1 MTVSGLRLRHLSF
14 HGPNRPAATIEF
26 GPGLNVV
33 YGASD
38 TGKSFIVE
46 TIDFMLGGKPPL
58 RDIRERI
65 GYDKILLGIDTLGG
79 ETFTVQRSADGG
91 AFRAYAGLHVEPPGP
106 EVEGRG
112 LGDQHSDRNPD
123 NLSSYLLERCGLAG
137 KRVRR
142 NKAGDTNSL
151 SFRHLARLVI
161 VDETEIIEP
170 RSPLRDGN
178 PINDTPNFA
187 TFRLLLTGVDDSSLT
202 TASHEPSEH
211 ESREA
216 QMGILDQL
224 LDEHRARLNDLTGD
238 PDNLDGQLQRVEA
251 SLSQHVEQLNTTES
265 EYRTLADRRGDL
277 RRRLE
282 GGDERRAEINSLLA
296 RFSLLDRHYLSDMA
310 RLRGLEEG
318 GTLFEV
324 MGQGPCPLCGAAPE
338 HHRRTAEAV
347 VNVTAVVTAARS
359 EIAKI
364 EVLRR
369 ELAETLGSLIRE
381 KAGFER
387 RLPRLEQ
394 QVREVSSQVERLIS
408 PRLAQLRASYRE
420 FADKRGEVR
429 EALSV
434 LQTIRNI
441 ERRRSELENG
451 SGGRGE
457 SAVSDG
463 DLPVS
468 IAEEFAQGI
477 GSMLGAWHF
486 PETGRVYFDAKSRD
500 LVIAA
505 KHRGARGKGLRAITH
520 AAFTLGILDFCRRKE
535 TPHPGFVI
543 LDSPLLAYREPEG
556 TEEDLIGTDLKDQFY
571 GYLAAWPDDRQVVIA
586 ENTNPPEAMQ
596 GRPQV
601 TFFSKNPH
609 SGRYGF
615 FPGAAEEGS
624 AGNGHGPD
632 GARGAASGEA
642 G

>member
-1 MTVSGLRLRHLSF
+1 LTISGLRLRHLSF
-14 HGPNRPAATIEF
+14 HGPNRRPASVEF
-26 GPGLNVV
+26 GPGLNVI

-46 TIDFMLGGKPPL
+46 AIDFMLGGRPPI
-58 RDIRERI
+58 REIRERI
-65 GYDKILLGIDTLGG
+65 GYDRILLAMETLAG
-79 ETFTVQRSADGG
+79 ESFTVQRSVDGG
-91 AFRAYAGLHVEPPGP
+91 AFRAYTGLHSEPPG
-106 EVEGRG
+106 EQVESKD
-112 LGDQHSDRNPD
+112 LSDQHSDRNPD

-142 NKAGDTNSL
+142 NKAGQTNSL

-161 VDETEIIEP
+161 VNETEIIEP

-187 TFRLLLTGVDDSSLT
+187 TFKLLLTGLDDSALT
-202 TASHEPSEH
+202 TASPASPEH
-211 ESREA
+211 QSREA
-216 QMGILDQL
+216 QMGLLDQL
-224 LDEHRARLNDLTGD
+224 LDDYRARLNDLTGD
-238 PDNLDGQLQRVEA
+238 PNDLEGQLDRLEA
-251 SLSQHVEQLNTTES
+251 SIGLHVEQLGTTES
-265 EYRTLADRRGDL
+265 EYRERADRRGDL
-277 RRRLE
+277 RKRLE
-282 GGDERRAEINSLLA
+282 EGRERRAEVNSLVA
-296 RFSLLDRHYLSDMA
+296 RFSLLDRHYASDLA

-324 MGQGPCPLCGAAPE
+324 MGQGPCPLCGADPE
-338 HHRRTAEAV
+338 HHRRNADSV
-347 VNVTAVVTAARS
+347 VNVAGVVEAARS

-369 ELAETLGSLIRE
+369 ELAETVEGLIRE
-381 KAGFER
+381 RTGFDR

-394 QVREVSSQVERLIS
+394 QVREVSDQVDRLIS
-408 PRLAQLRASYRE
+408 PKLARLRASYKE

-434 LQTIRNI
+434 LRTIQDI
-441 ERRRSELENG
+441 ERRRTALENG
-451 SGGRGE
+451 SDGGVE

-463 DLPVS
+463 DLPVAV
-468 IAEEFAQGI
+468 AEEFSQGI
-477 GSMLGAWHF
+477 ETILTAWHF

-505 KHRGARGKGLRAITH
+505 KHRGARGKGLRAVTH
-520 AAFTLGILDFCRRKE
+520 AAFTLGILEFCRKNE
-535 TPHPGFVI
+535 TSHPGFVM

-571 GYLAAWPDDRQVVIA
+571 SYLSDWPEDRQVVIV
-586 ENTNPPEAMQ
+586 ENTDPPEAIR

-601 TFFSKNPH
+601 IFFSKNPH

-615 FPGAAEEGS
+615 FPAAEPESSTGNGTGPEVEGS
-624 AGNGHGPD
+624 VAD
-632 GARGAASGEA
+632 A
-642 G
+642 

>member
-1 MTVSGLRLRHLSF
+1 MSVSGLRLRHLSF
-14 HGPNRPAATIEF
+14 HGPNRPAAAVEF
-26 GPGLNVV
+26 GPGLNVI

-46 TIDFMLGGKPPL
+46 TIDFMLGGRPPL
-58 RDIRERI
+58 RDLRERI
-65 GYDKILLGIDTLGG
+65 GYDKILLAMETLAG
-79 ETFTVQRSADGG
+79 ESFTVQRSAEGG
-91 AFRAYAGLHVEPPGP
+91 AFRAYAGLHREPPGD
-106 EVEGRG
+106 EVERRG
-112 LGDQHSDRNPD
+112 LADQHSDRNQD

-151 SFRHLARLVI
+151 SFRQLARLVI
-161 VDETEIIEP
+161 VNETEIIET

-187 TFRLLLTGVDDSSLT
+187 TFKLLLTGVDDSSLT
-202 TASHEPSEH
+202 TARPASPEH
-211 ESREA
+211 QSREA
-216 QMGILDQL
+216 QMGLLDQL
-224 LDEHRARLNDLTGD
+224 LDDYRARLSDLAGD
-238 PDNLDGQLQRVEA
+238 PADLNDQLDRIEA
-251 SLSQHVEQLNTTES
+251 SLSLHVEQLSTTES
-265 EYRTLADRRGDL
+265 EYRELANRRGDL
-277 RRRLE
+277 RKRLE
-282 GGDERRAEINSLLA
+282 EGRDRRAEIGSLLE
-296 RFSLLDRHYLSDMA
+296 RFALLDRHYVSDLA

-324 MGQGPCPLCGAAPE
+324 MAQGPCPLCGADAE
-338 HHRRTAEAV
+338 HHRRNAEAV
-347 VNVTAVVTAARS
+347 VNVGVVVSAARG

-369 ELAETLGSLIRE
+369 ELGETIEGLVRE
-381 KAGFER
+381 QSRFDRG
-387 RLPRLEQ
+387 LPRVEQ
-394 QVREVSSQVERLIS
+394 QLRSAAEQVERLVS
-408 PRLAQLRASYRE
+408 PKLARLRVSYKE

-434 LQTIRNI
+434 LETIQDI
-441 ERRRSELENG
+441 ERRRAALENG
-451 SGGRGE
+451 SGGGGE
-457 SAVSDG
+457 GEPAVSDG

-477 GSMLGAWHF
+477 EAILGAWHF

-505 KHRGARGKGLRAITH
+505 KHRGARGKGLRAVTH
-520 AAFTLGILDFCRRKE
+520 AAFTLGILDFCRRNE

-571 GYLAAWPDDRQVVIA
+571 SYLSAWPEDRQVVIV

-596 GRPQV
+596 NRPQM

-609 SGRYGF
+609 GGRYGF
-615 FPGAAEEGS
+615 FPGVPQGATRDEQQGPIVEG
-624 AGNGHGPD
+624 GPAD
-632 GARGAASGEA
+632 G
-642 G
+642 

>member
-1 MTVSGLRLRHLSF
+1 MSISGLRLRHLSF
-14 HGPNRPAATIEF
+14 HGPNRPAAAVEF
-26 GPGLNVV
+26 GPGLNVI

-58 RDIRERI
+58 REIRERI
-65 GYDKILLGIDTLGG
+65 GYDRILLAIETLDG

-91 AFRAYAGLHVEPPGP
+91 AFRAYGGLHTVPPGDQA
-106 EVEGRG
+106 ESRS
-112 LGDQHSDRNPD
+112 LGDQHSDRHPD
-123 NLSSYLLERCGLAG
+123 NLSSYLLERCGLSG

-142 NKAGDTNSL
+142 NKAGNTNSL

-187 TFRLLLTGVDDSSLT
+187 TFKLLLTGIDDSALT
-202 TASHEPSEH
+202 TASSASPEH
-211 ESREA
+211 QSREA
-216 QMGILDQL
+216 QLGLLDQL
-224 LDEHRARLNDLTGD
+224 LDDYRARLNDLTGD
-238 PDNLDGQLQRVEA
+238 PNDLESQLGRIEA
-251 SLSQHVEQLNTTES
+251 ALSLHVEQLSTTEAD
-265 EYRTLADRRGDL
+265 YRARADRRGEL
-277 RRRLE
+277 RKRLE
-282 GGDERRAEINSLLA
+282 DGRDRRGEINSLIE
-296 RFSLLDRHYLSDMA
+296 RFALLDRHYVSDLA

-324 MGQGPCPLCGAAPE
+324 MGQGPCPLCGADPD
-338 HHRRTAEAV
+338 HHRRNADSLVNVGAV
-347 VNVTAVVTAARS
+347 VAAARS

-364 EVLRR
+364 NVLRR
-369 ELAETLGSLIRE
+369 ELAETVDGLVLERAE
-381 KAGFER
+381 FER
-387 RLPRLEQ
+387 LLPRVEQ
-394 QVREVSSQVERLIS
+394 QLREVSDQVERLIS
-408 PRLAQLRASYRE
+408 PRLTELRTSYRE

-434 LQTIRNI
+434 LQTIRDI
-441 ERRRSELENG
+441 ERRRTALGNG
-451 SGGRGE
+451 SGGSGE
-457 SAVSDG
+457 SAVADG
-463 DLPVS
+463 DLPVA
-468 IAEEFAQGI
+468 IAEEFAQRVEI
-477 GSMLGAWHF
+477 ILNAWHF

-505 KHRGARGKGLRAITH
+505 KHRSARGKGLRAITH

-571 GYLAAWPDDRQVVIA
+571 SYLSGWPEDRQVLIV
-586 ENTNPPEAMQ
+586 ENTNPPEALQ
-596 GRPQV
+596 DEPQV

-615 FPGAAEEGS
+615 FPVVGPESSAGSGGTTEAEGS
-624 AGNGHGPD
+624 TA
-632 GARGAASGEA
+632 EA
-642 G
+642 